1 MIRLSDW
8 KMEERFETETQDFKS
23 IQLNKLGAVI
33 ALNDPL
39 PRPQIVLYSILGKKL
54 AAIPNGL

>member
-1 MIRLSDW
+1 
-8 KMEERFETETQDFKS
+8 MEERFETETQDFKS